1 MSCGSSSRLWSG
13 SGATAATA
21 VSVRRIRPLTLILF
35 AVAAVL
41 LVIGVVFFA
50 SSHPLRGGLLVV
62 LAVVSAIGAWFS
74 RYSSRTA
81 RPR

>member
-1 MSCGSSSRLWSG
+1 MTPA
-13 SGATAATA
+13 GAAAVTG
-21 VSVRRIRPLTLILF
+21 VSVPRIRPLPLILF

-50 SSHPLRGGLLVV
+50 SSHPLRGGVLVV
-62 LAVVSAIGAWFS
+62 LAVAGAIGAWF
-74 RYSSRTA
+74 SSRTA